1 MALSVLPVAGASS
14 DSGSTA
20 FAITCASPN
29 AMYSAS
35 NTFAPGIYSV
45 TCVSST
51 TATVYFYGGISNL
64 LTTAVT
70 VSGSTTINLGSSS
83 DRIRVWTNAGSDV
96 TVSITLVASPLT
108 NNFSGTIDTVL
119 TTSTYTGTS
128 TSGYGYVLACGGGGA
143 GGWGWDG
150 GYYSQYAGGGGG
162 GGSTG
167 GKLVQLTGSLPIVIG
182 GAGLNVNGNAGGDG
196 GTTTVAGISAAGGQ
210 GGRVGTYDGSPGVGG
225 TSTGGHVNVSGTTGG
240 YRANSGGSNGSQPGF
255 GGSSTS
261 AYPFV
266 TSTSALV
273 SAGYSIGGRGGNP
286 GANGIDGGAGVV
298 YILRF

>member
-1 MALSVLPVAGASS
+1 MASSVFPPSAGAS

-51 TATVYFYGGISNL
+51 VATVYFYSGTSNL
-64 LTTAVT
+64 LTTALT
-70 VSGSTTINLGSSS
+70 VSGSTTINLGSSA
-83 DRIRVWTNAGSDV
+83 DRIRVWTNTGSDV

-108 NNFSGTIDTVL
+108 NNFSGTVDTVL

-128 TSGYGYVLACGGGGA
+128 TSGYGYVLACAGGGA
-143 GGWGWDG
+143 GGWGYFGD
-150 GYYSQYAGGGGG
+150 YYTQYAGGGGG

-182 GAGLNVNGNAGGDG
+182 GAGLNVSGNAGGDG
-196 GTTTVAGISAAGGQ
+196 GTTTVGGISAGGGQ

-225 TSTGGHVNVSGTTGG
+225 TSTGGDINVSGTTGG
-240 YRANSGGSNGSQPGF
+240 YRSGSGGSNGSSPG
-255 GGSSTS
+255 GGGTSTS

-266 TSTSALV
+266 TSTSTLV

-286 GANGIDGGAGVV
+286 GANGINGGAGVV

>member
-1 MALSVLPVAGASS
+1 MASSVFPAQAGAS

-35 NTFAPGIYSV
+35 NTFEPGIYSV

-51 TATVYFYGGISNL
+51 VATVYFHSGVSNL
-64 LTTAVT
+64 ITTAVT
-70 VSGSTTINLGSSS
+70 VSGSTTINLGSSA
-83 DRIRVWTNAGSDV
+83 DRIRVWTNTGSDI

-108 NNFSGTIDTVL
+108 NNFSGTIDTVT
-119 TTSTYTGTS
+119 TTSTYAGTS
-128 TSGYGYVLACGGGGA
+128 TSGYGYILACGGGGA

-162 GGSTG
+162 AGSTG
-167 GKLVQLTGSLPIVIG
+167 GKLVALTGSLPIVIG
-182 GAGLNVNGNAGGDG
+182 GAGLNVNGNAGGNG
-196 GTTTVAGISAAGGQ
+196 GTTTAGGISAGGGI
-210 GGRVGTYDGSPGVGG
+210 GGRVGTYDGSPGAGG
-225 TSTGGHVNVSGTTGG
+225 TSTGGSVNVSGASGTGRVG
-240 YRANSGGSNGSQPGF
+240 SGGSQGSTPGS
-255 GGSSTS
+255 GGSPTS

-266 TSTSALV
+266 TSTDSLNN
-273 SAGYSIGGRGGNP
+273 AGYSLGGRGGTP
-286 GANGIDGGAGVV
+286 GQNGIDGGAGVV